1 MSGLF
6 PAAEKSA
13 DSVFGCRL
21 RARDAASARRTEKK
35 AAAMAD
41 RRAADEE
48 RLSERKQKETA
59 TMDMYVGL
67 TGSRMCKLMRLRFK
81 ALAKQRFG

>member
-1 MSGLF
+1 
-6 PAAEKSA
+6 
-13 DSVFGCRL
+13 
-21 RARDAASARRTEKK
+21 
-35 AAAMAD
+35 MAD